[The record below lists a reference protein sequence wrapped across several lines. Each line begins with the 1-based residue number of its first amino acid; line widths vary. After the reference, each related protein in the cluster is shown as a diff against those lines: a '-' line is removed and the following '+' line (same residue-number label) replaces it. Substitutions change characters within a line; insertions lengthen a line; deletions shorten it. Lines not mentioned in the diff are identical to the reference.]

1 MSDEEQH
8 ARIKAALAL
17 RGITLSSIAK
27 DLRVKPTTVTIV
39 SKGHRRSR
47 RIEEA
52 LATAVGSTAAQI
64 WPDRY
69 PEKRSFE

>member
-27 DLRVKPTTVTIV
+27 ELRVAPTTVTIV

-47 RIEEA
+47 RIETA
-52 LATAVGSTAAQI
+52 LAQAVGATPEQI
-64 WPDRY
+64 WPNRY
-69 PEKRSFE
+69 PNQKGV

>member
-27 DLRVKPTTVTIV
+27 ELRVAPTTVTIV

-47 RIEEA
+47 RIETA
-52 LATAVGSTAAQI
+52 LAQAVGATPEQI
-64 WPDRY
+64 WPNRY
-69 PEKRSFE
+69 PD